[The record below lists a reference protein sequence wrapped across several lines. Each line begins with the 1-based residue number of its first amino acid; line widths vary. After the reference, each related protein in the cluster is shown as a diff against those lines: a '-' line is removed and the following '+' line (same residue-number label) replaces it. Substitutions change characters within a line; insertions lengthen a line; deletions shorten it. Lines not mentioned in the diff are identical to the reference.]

1 MLLAL
6 PGMWQILH
14 FAASTATAKSSFCAP
29 STYFDL
35 NCSKIGG
42 MAKEVGTVS
51 KTVRTAI
58 NATEILR
65 SEVINDTPRIHWY
78 KCRRKTGGG
87 GVMSSTSCTILS
99 DGEGFVKWLEGS
111 RGSQKPRNLL
121 EVRPDGDFEPQ
132 FLEETGEN
140 CHSGPVK
147 QSLSGLSRRPGRR

>member
-14 FAASTATAKSSFCAP
+14 FAASTAAAKSSFCAP

-42 MAKEVGTVS
+42 MAKEVCTVS
-51 KTVRTAI
+51 KLVRTAI

-87 GVMSSTSCTILS
+87 RVMSSTSCTILS
-99 DGEGFVKWLEGS
+99 NEAGFVKWL
-111 RGSQKPRNLL
+111 
-121 EVRPDGDFEPQ
+121 
-132 FLEETGEN
+132 
-140 CHSGPVK
+140 
-147 QSLSGLSRRPGRR
+147 